1 MNTKPEA
8 TGGREQ
14 EIAAWCDTSEEI
26 LRDCPEYQVALVQ
39 PLGHIRYLLAE
50 LTRVREDRDTQT
62 EVLGQTI
69 NELVA
74 AESELER
81 LKQALATI
89 QEQARF
95 VYIDST
101 YYEYHLGEDMKPL
114 PVYADEESCKAAHKC
129 IDNAVDEFPC
139 KALRV
144 AVIDAELVGE
154 TVVGSA
160 LAPQPQAA
168 PPTIEERL
176 ARGERGIA
184 KIPDSPETR
193 HARLKSEAAQE
204 QK

>member
-1 MNTKPEA
+1 MNTKTEA

-14 EIAAWCDTSEEI
+14 EIAERLRQGLTNDT
-26 LRDCPEYQVALVQ
+26 LAKDD
-39 PLGHIRYLLAE
+39 IRYLLAG
-50 LTRVREDRDTQT
+50 LTRVREERDALSQLFEDRHARFT
-62 EVLGQTI
+62 
-69 NELVA
+69 A

-81 LKQALATI
+81 LKQALVKI

-184 KIPDSPETR
+184 KISDSPETR
-193 HARLKSEAAQE
+193 HARLKSGAAQE
-204 QK
+204 EK